1 MGLSND
7 LISQFIKV
15 TNDNTGKKNEKTTTY
30 GTVVESGGVMYVQL
44 DGSELITPVDT
55 TNILH
60 KGDRV
65 VVDINEHS
73 AVASGNISNPSVSGV
88 ELTQTEDKIKIEF
101 GKDIE
106 ELELKFQNEMAN
118 LVLTFNDG
126 YNVGITRVNKDG
138 IRVSH
143 TGYGGYTEMT
153 YSGFYLTNG
162 AGSKVLQCTADGL
175 KYTGTIT
182 ASDIMSS
189 DGTFKIDK
197 SGNIT
202 GASFKS
208 SKGDNF
214 SIDENGIITASG
226 LSVEGNVSSDTII
239 CKTISN
245 KAYPKTLTSTVKM
258 DVGASVA
265 DDSSECFNGAKFR
278 TLQGAI
284 NSIPRFLNG
293 KVVNI
298 HVWDNMTGNVSF
310 NYFVG
315 GRIFVY
321 LHGCTVYGS
330 LNFYH
335 CSAAIFVYGGAD
347 TSDTTKGTVHPST
360 GVDAG
365 GRTCSIYANVSRYVG
380 IYYLNVWASDNQNGT
395 LTGDK
400 VGVSTQGGCFLYC
413 SNINIINCNVGFRSF
428 SGAQIHMNS
437 STGIATKY
445 GFEAVTGGRI
455 SLANTSQSGGTTAAT
470 YTTSGGQILK
480 HTCTFLSGASTSGS
494 GSASTT
500 TTTTSKTFTASWA
513 DSIQFYGTSDAMWNK
528 TGVARAGNWGYG
540 AHTGW
545 WFFGDD
551 FEEMASKSVSKIEI
565 TFTRNKGG
573 NSAATNCNFYV
584 HNYESQPS
592 STSPTYD
599 TTKIGSASVATNTT
613 YTITIT
619 NATTINKIKS
629 AKGICTVPTSQNS
642 TNYVVLSA
650 TMKVKFTYT
659 G

>member
-1 MGLSND
+1 MSLSND

-15 TNDNTGKKNEKTTTY
+15 TNDSTGKKEKTKTY
-30 GTVVESGGVMYVQL
+30 ATVVESNGVMYVQL

-60 KGDRV
+60 EGDRV
-65 VVDINEHS
+65 IVDINDHN

-88 ELTQTEDKIKIEF
+88 ELSQTEDTLRIEF
-101 GKDIE
+101 KEGLEK
-106 ELELKFQNEMAN
+106 LELAFQ
-118 LVLTFNDG
+118 DG
-126 YNVGITRVNKDG
+126 YYQGITRVSKDG
-138 IRVSH
+138 IKVSH

-162 AGSKVLQCTADGL
+162 AGNKVLQCTANGL
-175 KYTGTIT
+175 VYTGTIT
-182 ASDIMSS
+182 ASDIMST

-197 SGNIT
+197 NGNIT

-226 LSVEGNVSSDTII
+226 LAVEGNISTNTII
-239 CKTISN
+239 CKDISN
-245 KAYPKTLTSTVKM
+245 KAYPKTLTSTVKI
-258 DVGASVA
+258 DVGDSVA

-278 TLQGAI
+278 TLQGAV

-298 HVWDNMTGNVSF
+298 HVWNNITGNVSL

-315 GRIFVY
+315 GRIFIY
-321 LHGCTVYGS
+321 LHGYTVYGS

-335 CSAAIFVYGGAD
+335 NSAAIFVYGGAN
-347 TSDTTKGTVHPST
+347 TSDTTKATIHPST

-365 GRTCSIYANVSRYVG
+365 SKTCSIYSNVSRYVG
-380 IYYLNVWASDNQNGT
+380 IYNLNVWASDNHVDS

-400 VGVSTQGGCFLYC
+400 VGVTTHGGNFMYC
-413 SNINIINCNVGFRSF
+413 SNINIVNCNVGFRSY
-428 SGAQIHMNS
+428 SGAHMHVNTS
-437 STGIATKY
+437 SGIASVY

-455 SLANTSQSGGTTAAT
+455 SFANSNQSGGTTAAT
-470 YTTSGGQILK
+470 HATSGGQILK
-480 HTCTFLSGASTSGS
+480 QSCTFASGSATSGS

-500 TTTTSKTFTASWA
+500 TTTTSKTFTSSSAQA
-513 DSIQFYGTSDAMWNK
+513 LQYAGTSSAFWRTDCK
-528 TGVARAGNWGYG
+528 PKAGNWGYG

-551 FEEMASKSVSKIEI
+551 FEDMASKNVSKIEI
-565 TFTRNKGG
+565 TFTREKAG
-573 NSAATNCNFYV
+573 NYAATACNFYV
-584 HNYESQPS
+584 HNYETQPS
-592 STSPTYD
+592 TKTPT
-599 TTKIGSASVATNTT
+599 ISHRIASASVAASTT
-613 YTITIT
+613 HTISIT
-619 NATTINKIKS
+619 DATTISRIKS
-629 AKGICTVPTSQNS
+629 AKGICTVPASQNS
-642 TNYVVLSA
+642 SNYSVFSG
-650 TMKVKFTYT
+650 TMKVKFTYK

>member
-1 MGLSND
+1 MSLSND

-15 TNDNTGKKNEKTTTY
+15 TNDSTGKKEKTKTY
-30 GTVVESGGVMYVQL
+30 ATVVESNGVMYVQL

-65 VVDINEHS
+65 IVDINDHN

-88 ELTQTEDKIKIEF
+88 ELSQTEDTLRIEF
-101 GKDIE
+101 KEGLEK
-106 ELELKFQNEMAN
+106 LELAFQ
-118 LVLTFNDG
+118 DG
-126 YNVGITRVNKDG
+126 YHQGITSVSKDG
-138 IRVSH
+138 IKVSH

-162 AGSKVLQCTADGL
+162 AGNKVLQCTANGL
-175 KYTGTIT
+175 VYTGTIT
-182 ASDIMSS
+182 ASDIMST

-197 SGNIT
+197 NGNIT
-202 GASFKS
+202 GASLKS

-214 SIDENGIITASG
+214 SIDENGIITASA
-226 LSVEGNVSSDTII
+226 LAVEGDISTNTII
-239 CKTISN
+239 CKDISN
-245 KAYPKTLTSTVKM
+245 KAYPKTLTSTVKI
-258 DVGASVA
+258 DVSDSAA

-278 TLQGAI
+278 TLQGAV

-298 HVWDNMTGNVSF
+298 HVGNNMTGNVSF

-321 LHGCTVYGS
+321 LHGCTIYGS

-335 CSAAIFVYGGAD
+335 NSAAIFVYGGAN
-347 TSDTTKGTVHPST
+347 TSDTTKATIHPST

-365 GRTCSIYANVSRYVG
+365 NKTCSIYSNVSRYVG
-380 IYYLNVWASDNQNGT
+380 VYNLNVWASDNHVDG

-400 VGVSTQGGCFLYC
+400 VGVTTHGGNFMYC
-413 SNINIINCNVGFRSF
+413 SNINIVNCNVGFRSY
-428 SGAQIHMNS
+428 SGAHIHVNKS
-437 STGIATKY
+437 SGIASVY

-455 SLANTSQSGGTTAAT
+455 SFANSSQSGGTTAAT
-470 YTTSGGQILK
+470 HTDSGGQILK
-480 HTCTFLSGASTSGS
+480 NSCTFASGSATSGS

-500 TTTTSKTFTASWA
+500 TTTTSKTFTSSSAQA
-513 DSIQFYGTSDAMWNK
+513 LQYAGTSSAFWRTDCK
-528 TGVARAGNWGYG
+528 PKAGNWGYG

-551 FEEMASKSVSKIEI
+551 FEDMASKNVSKIEI
-565 TFTRNKGG
+565 TFTREKAG
-573 NSAATNCNFYV
+573 NYAATACNFYV
-584 HNYESQPS
+584 HNYETQPS
-592 STSPTYD
+592 TKTPT
-599 TTKIGSASVATNTT
+599 ISHRIASASVAASTT
-613 YTITIT
+613 HTISITDATI
-619 NATTINKIKS
+619 ISRIKS

-642 TNYVVLSA
+642 SNYSVFSG

>member
-1 MGLSND
+1 MSLSND

-15 TNDNTGKKNEKTTTY
+15 TNDTTGKKEKTKTY
-30 GTVVESGGVMYVQL
+30 ATVVESGGVMYVQL

-60 KGDRV
+60 EGDRV
-65 VVDINEHS
+65 IVDINDHN

-88 ELTQTEDKIKIEF
+88 ELSQTEDTLRIEF
-101 GKDIE
+101 KEGLEK
-106 ELELKFQNEMAN
+106 LELAFQ
-118 LVLTFNDG
+118 DG
-126 YNVGITRVNKDG
+126 YYQGITRVSKDG
-138 IRVSH
+138 IKVSH

-162 AGSKVLQCTADGL
+162 TGDKVLQCTANGL
-175 KYTGTIT
+175 VYTGTIT
-182 ASDIMSS
+182 ASDIMST
-189 DGTFKIDK
+189 DGAFKIDK
-197 SGNIT
+197 NGNIT
-202 GASFKS
+202 GASLKS

-214 SIDENGIITASG
+214 SIDENGIITASA
-226 LSVEGNVSSDTII
+226 LAVEGDISTNTII
-239 CKTISN
+239 CKDISN
-245 KAYPKTLTSTVKM
+245 KAYPKTLTSTVKI
-258 DVGASVA
+258 DVSNSAA

-298 HVWDNMTGNVSF
+298 HVWNNITGNVSL

-321 LHGCTVYGS
+321 LHGCTIYGS

-335 CSAAIFVYGGAD
+335 NSAAIFVYGGAN
-347 TSDTTKGTVHPST
+347 TSDTTKATIHPST

-365 GRTCSIYANVSRYVG
+365 SKTCSIYSNVSRYVG
-380 IYYLNVWASDNQNGT
+380 IYNLNVWASDNHVDS

-400 VGVSTQGGCFLYC
+400 VGVTTHGGNFMYC
-413 SNINIINCNVGFRSF
+413 SNINIVNCNVGFRSY
-428 SGAQIHMNS
+428 SGAHMHVNTS
-437 STGIATKY
+437 SGIASVY

-455 SLANTSQSGGTTAAT
+455 SFANSNQSGGTTAAT
-470 YTTSGGQILK
+470 HATSGGQILK
-480 HTCTFLSGASTSGS
+480 QSCTFASGSATSGS

-500 TTTTSKTFTASWA
+500 TTTTSKTFTSSSAQA
-513 DSIQFYGTSDAMWNK
+513 LQYAGTSSAFWRTDCK
-528 TGVARAGNWGYG
+528 PKAGNWGYG

-551 FEEMASKSVSKIEI
+551 FEDMAGKNVSKIEI
-565 TFTRNKGG
+565 TFTREKAG
-573 NSAATNCNFYV
+573 NYAATACNFYT
-584 HNYESQPS
+584 HSYETQPS
-592 STSPTYD
+592 TTSPTYN
-599 TTKIGSASVATNTT
+599 TSKIGSANVAASSSA
-613 YTITIT
+613 TITIT
-619 NATTINKIKS
+619 DATIISRIKS
-629 AKGICTVPTSQNS
+629 AKGICTVPASQNS
-642 TNYVVLSA
+642 TNYSVFSG
-650 TMKVKFTYT
+650 TMKVKFTYK

>member
-1 MGLSND
+1 MSLSND

-15 TNDNTGKKNEKTTTY
+15 TNDTTGKKEKTKTY
-30 GTVVESGGVMYVQL
+30 ATVVESNGVMYVQL

-60 KGDRV
+60 EGDRV
-65 VVDINEHS
+65 IVDINDHN

-88 ELTQTEDKIKIEF
+88 ELSQTEDTLRIEF
-101 GKDIE
+101 KEGLEK
-106 ELELKFQNEMAN
+106 LELAFQ
-118 LVLTFNDG
+118 DG
-126 YNVGITRVNKDG
+126 YNQGITRVSKDG
-138 IRVSH
+138 IKVSH

-162 AGSKVLQCTADGL
+162 AGNKVLQCTANGL
-175 KYTGTIT
+175 VYTGTIT
-182 ASDIMSS
+182 ASDIMST

-197 SGNIT
+197 NGNIT
-202 GASFKS
+202 GASLKS

-214 SIDENGIITASG
+214 SIDENGIITASA
-226 LSVEGNVSSDTII
+226 LAVEGDISTNTII
-239 CKTISN
+239 CKDISN
-245 KAYPKTLTSTVKM
+245 KAYPKTLTSTVKI
-258 DVGASVA
+258 DVSDSAA

-278 TLQGAI
+278 TLQGAV

-298 HVWDNMTGNVSF
+298 HVWNNITGNVSL

-315 GRIFVY
+315 GRIFIY

-335 CSAAIFVYGGAD
+335 NSAAIFVYGGAN
-347 TSDTTKGTVHPST
+347 TSDKTKATIHPST

-365 GRTCSIYANVSRYVG
+365 SKTCSIYSNVSRYVG
-380 IYYLNVWASDNQNGT
+380 IYNLNVWASDNHVDS

-400 VGVSTQGGCFLYC
+400 VGVTTHGGNFMYC
-413 SNINIINCNVGFRSF
+413 SDINIVNCNIGFRSY
-428 SGAQIHMNS
+428 SGAHMHVNTS
-437 STGIATKY
+437 SGIASVY

-455 SLANTSQSGGTTAAT
+455 SFANSNQSGGTTAAT
-470 YTTSGGQILK
+470 HVTSGGQILK
-480 HTCTFLSGASTSGS
+480 QSCTFASGSATSGS

-500 TTTTSKTFTASWA
+500 TTTTSKTFTSSSAQA
-513 DSIQFYGTSDAMWNK
+513 LQYAGTSSAFWRTDCK
-528 TGVARAGNWGYG
+528 PKAGNWGYG

-551 FEEMASKSVSKIEI
+551 FEDMASKNVSKIEI
-565 TFTRNKGG
+565 TFTREKAG
-573 NSAATNCNFYV
+573 NYAATACNFYV
-584 HNYESQPS
+584 HNYETQPS
-592 STSPTYD
+592 TNTPTASHR
-599 TTKIGSASVATNTT
+599 IASASVAASTT
-613 YTITIT
+613 HTISIT
-619 NATTINKIKS
+619 DATTISRIKS
-629 AKGICTVPTSQNS
+629 AKGICTVPASQNS
-642 TNYVVLSA
+642 TNYSVFSG
-650 TMKVKFTYT
+650 TMKVKFTYK

>member
-1 MGLSND
+1 MSLSND

-15 TNDNTGKKNEKTTTY
+15 TNDSTGKKEKTKTY
-30 GTVVESGGVMYVQL
+30 ATVVESNGVMYVQL

-60 KGDRV
+60 EGDRV
-65 VVDINEHS
+65 IVDINDHN

-88 ELTQTEDKIKIEF
+88 ELSQTKDTLRIEF
-101 GKDIE
+101 E
-106 ELELKFQNEMAN
+106 EGLEKLELYFKDEMAK
-118 LVLTFNDG
+118 LELTFADG
-126 YNVGITRVNKDG
+126 YNQGSTIINKNG
-138 IRVSH
+138 IRVMH
-143 TGYGGYTEMT
+143 TAYNGYTHIAAH
-153 YSGFYLTNG
+153 GFSLYKDGKAILDC
-162 AGSKVLQCTADGL
+162 SADGL
-175 KYTGTIT
+175 NYTGTIT
-182 ASDIMSS
+182 ASDIMST

-197 SGNIT
+197 NGNIT

-226 LSVEGNVSSDTII
+226 LAVEGNISTNTII
-239 CKTISN
+239 CKDISN
-245 KAYPKTLTSTVKM
+245 KAYPKTLTSTVNI
-258 DVGASVA
+258 DVGDSIA

-278 TLQGAI
+278 TLQGAV

-298 HVWDNMTGNVSF
+298 HVWGNMTGNVSF

-321 LHGCTVYGS
+321 LHGCTIYGS

-335 CSAAIFVYGGAD
+335 NSAAIFVYGGANK
-347 TSDTTKGTVHPST
+347 SDTTKATIHPST

-365 GRTCSIYANVSRYVG
+365 SKTCSIYSNVSRYVG
-380 IYYLNVWASDNQNGT
+380 IYNLNVWASDNHVDS

-400 VGVSTQGGCFLYC
+400 VGVTTHGGNFMYC
-413 SNINIINCNVGFRSF
+413 SNINIVNCNVGFRSY
-428 SGAQIHMNS
+428 SGAHMHVNKS
-437 STGIATKY
+437 SGIASVY

-455 SLANTSQSGGTTAAT
+455 SFANSNQSGGTTAAT
-470 YTTSGGQILK
+470 HVTSGGQILK
-480 HTCTFLSGASTSGS
+480 ESCTFASGSATSGS

-500 TTTTSKTFTASWA
+500 TTTTSKTFTSSSAQA
-513 DSIQFYGTSDAMWNK
+513 LQYAGTSSAFWRTDCK
-528 TGVARAGNWGYG
+528 PKAGDWGYG

-551 FEEMASKSVSKIEI
+551 FEDMASKNVSKIEI
-565 TFTRNKGG
+565 TFTREKAG
-573 NSAATNCNFYV
+573 NYAATACNFYV
-584 HNYESQPS
+584 HSYETQPS
-592 STSPTYD
+592 TKSPTYN
-599 TTKIGSASVATNTT
+599 TSRIASASVAASTT
-613 YTITIT
+613 HTISITDATI
-619 NATTINKIKS
+619 ISRIKS
-629 AKGICTVPTSQNS
+629 AKGICTVPASQNS
-642 TNYVVLSA
+642 SNYSVFSG
-650 TMKVKFTYT
+650 TMKVKFTYK

>member
-1 MGLSND
+1 MSLSND

-15 TNDNTGKKNEKTTTY
+15 TNDSTGKKEKTKTY
-30 GTVVESGGVMYVQL
+30 ATVVESNGVMYVQL

-65 VVDINEHS
+65 IVDINDHN

-88 ELTQTEDKIKIEF
+88 ELSQTEDTLRIEF
-101 GKDIE
+101 KEGLEK
-106 ELELKFQNEMAN
+106 LELAFQ
-118 LVLTFNDG
+118 DG
-126 YNVGITRVNKDG
+126 YHQGITSVSKDG
-138 IRVSH
+138 IKVSH

-162 AGSKVLQCTADGL
+162 AGNKVLQCTANGL
-175 KYTGTIT
+175 VYTGTIT
-182 ASDIMSS
+182 ASDIMST

-197 SGNIT
+197 NGNIT
-202 GASFKS
+202 GASLKS

-214 SIDENGIITASG
+214 SIDENGIITASA
-226 LSVEGNVSSDTII
+226 LAVEGDISTNTII
-239 CKTISN
+239 CKDISN
-245 KAYPKTLTSTVKM
+245 KAYPKTLTSTVKI
-258 DVGASVA
+258 DVSDSAA

-278 TLQGAI
+278 TLQGAV

-298 HVWDNMTGNVSF
+298 HVGNNMTGNVSF

-321 LHGCTVYGS
+321 LHGCTIYGS

-335 CSAAIFVYGGAD
+335 NSAAIFVYGGAN
-347 TSDTTKGTVHPST
+347 TSDTTKATIHPST

-365 GRTCSIYANVSRYVG
+365 SKTCSIYSNVSRYVG
-380 IYYLNVWASDNQNGT
+380 VYNLNVWASDNHVDG

-400 VGVSTQGGCFLYC
+400 VGVTTHGGNFMYC
-413 SNINIINCNVGFRSF
+413 SNINIVNCNVGFRSY
-428 SGAQIHMNS
+428 SGAHMHVNKS
-437 STGIATKY
+437 SGIASVY

-455 SLANTSQSGGTTAAT
+455 SFANSSQSGGTTAAT
-470 YTTSGGQILK
+470 HTDSGGQILK
-480 HTCTFLSGASTSGS
+480 NSCTFASGSATSGS

-500 TTTTSKTFTASWA
+500 TTTTSKTFTSSSAQA
-513 DSIQFYGTSDAMWNK
+513 LQYAGTSSAFWRTDCK
-528 TGVARAGNWGYG
+528 PKAGNWGYG

-551 FEEMASKSVSKIEI
+551 FEDMASKNVSKIEI
-565 TFTRNKGG
+565 TFTREKAG
-573 NSAATNCNFYV
+573 NYAATACNFYV
-584 HNYESQPS
+584 HNYETQPS
-592 STSPTYD
+592 TKTPT
-599 TTKIGSASVATNTT
+599 ISHRIASASVAASTT
-613 YTITIT
+613 HTISITDATI
-619 NATTINKIKS
+619 ISRIKS
-629 AKGICTVPTSQNS
+629 AKGICTVPASQNS
-642 TNYVVLSA
+642 SNYSVFSG

>member
-1 MGLSND
+1 MSLSND

-15 TNDNTGKKNEKTTTY
+15 TNDTTGKKEKTKTY
-30 GTVVESGGVMYVQL
+30 ATVIESGGVMYVQL

-60 KGDRV
+60 EGDRV
-65 VVDINEHS
+65 IVDINDHN

-88 ELTQTEDKIKIEF
+88 ELSQTEDTLRIEF
-101 GKDIE
+101 KEGLEK
-106 ELELKFQNEMAN
+106 LELAFQ
-118 LVLTFNDG
+118 DG
-126 YNVGITRVNKDG
+126 YYQGITRVSKDG
-138 IRVSH
+138 IKVSH

-162 AGSKVLQCTADGL
+162 EGNKVLQCTANGL
-175 KYTGTIT
+175 VYTGTIT
-182 ASDIMSS
+182 ASDIMST

-197 SGNIT
+197 NGNIT

-226 LSVEGNVSSDTII
+226 LAVEGNISTNTII
-239 CKTISN
+239 CKDISN
-245 KAYPKTLTSTVKM
+245 KAYPKTLTSTVKI
-258 DVGASVA
+258 DVGDSVA

-278 TLQGAI
+278 TLQGAV

-298 HVWDNMTGNVSF
+298 HVWNNITGNVSL

-315 GRIFVY
+315 GRIFIY
-321 LHGCTVYGS
+321 LHGYTVYGS

-335 CSAAIFVYGGAD
+335 NSAAIFVYGGAN
-347 TSDTTKGTVHPST
+347 TSDTTKATIHPST

-365 GRTCSIYANVSRYVG
+365 SKTCSIYSNVSRYVG
-380 IYYLNVWASDNQNGT
+380 IYNLNVWASDNHVDG

-400 VGVSTQGGCFLYC
+400 VGVTTHGGNFMYC
-413 SNINIINCNVGFRSF
+413 SNINIVNCNVGFRSY
-428 SGAQIHMNS
+428 SGAHMHVNTS
-437 STGIATKY
+437 SGIASVY

-455 SLANTSQSGGTTAAT
+455 SFANSNQSGGTTAAT
-470 YTTSGGQILK
+470 RTDSGGQILK
-480 HTCTFLSGASTSGS
+480 NSCTFASGSVTSGS
-494 GSASTT
+494 GSASTS
-500 TTTTSKTFTASWA
+500 TTTTSKTFSSSSAQA
-513 DSIQFYGTSDAMWNK
+513 LQYAGTSSAFWRTDCK
-528 TGVARAGNWGYG
+528 PKAGDWGYG

-551 FEEMASKSVSKIEI
+551 FEDMASKNVSKIEI
-565 TFTRNKGG
+565 TFTREKAG
-573 NSAATNCNFYV
+573 NYAATACNFYV
-584 HNYESQPS
+584 HSYETQPS
-592 STSPTYD
+592 TESPAYNTS
-599 TTKIGSASVATNTT
+599 KIASASVAASTT
-613 YTITIT
+613 HTISITDSTI
-619 NATTINKIKS
+619 ISRIKS
-629 AKGICTVPTSQNS
+629 AKGICTVPASQNS
-642 TNYVVLSA
+642 SNYSVFSG
-650 TMKVKFTYT
+650 TMKVKFTYK

>member
-1 MGLSND
+1 MSLSND

-15 TNDNTGKKNEKTTTY
+15 TNDSTGKKEKTKTY
-30 GTVVESGGVMYVQL
+30 ATVVESNGVMYVQL

-60 KGDRV
+60 EGDRV
-65 VVDINEHS
+65 IVDINDHN

-88 ELTQTEDKIKIEF
+88 ELSQTEDTLRIEF
-101 GKDIE
+101 E
-106 ELELKFQNEMAN
+106 EGLEKLELAFQ
-118 LVLTFNDG
+118 DG
-126 YNVGITRVNKDG
+126 YYQGITRVSKDG
-138 IRVSH
+138 IKVSH

-162 AGSKVLQCTADGL
+162 AGNKVLQCTANGL
-175 KYTGTIT
+175 VYTGTIT
-182 ASDIMSS
+182 ASDIMST

-197 SGNIT
+197 NGNIT

-226 LSVEGNVSSDTII
+226 LAVEGNISTNTII
-239 CKTISN
+239 CKDISN
-245 KAYPKTLTSTVKM
+245 KAYPKTLTSTVKI
-258 DVGASVA
+258 DVGDSVA

-278 TLQGAI
+278 TLQGAV

-298 HVWDNMTGNVSF
+298 HVWNNITGNVSL

-315 GRIFVY
+315 GRIFIY

-335 CSAAIFVYGGAD
+335 NSAAIFVYGGAD
-347 TSDTTKGTVHPST
+347 TSDTTKATIHPST
-360 GVDAG
+360 GVNAG
-365 GRTCSIYANVSRYVG
+365 NKTCSIYANVSRYVG
-380 IYYLNVWASDNQNGT
+380 IYNLNVWASDNHVDS

-400 VGVSTQGGCFLYC
+400 VGVTTHGGNFMYC
-413 SNINIINCNVGFRSF
+413 SNINIVNCNVGFRSY
-428 SGAQIHMNS
+428 SGAHMHVNTS
-437 STGIATKY
+437 SGIASVY

-455 SLANTSQSGGTTAAT
+455 SFANSSQSGGTTAAT
-470 YTTSGGQILK
+470 HAASGGQILK
-480 HTCTFLSGASTSGS
+480 ESCTFASGTATSGS

-500 TTTTSKTFTASWA
+500 TTTTSKTFTSSSAQA
-513 DSIQFYGTSDAMWNK
+513 LQYAGTSSAFWRTDCK
-528 TGVARAGNWGYG
+528 PKAGDWGYG

-551 FEEMASKSVSKIEI
+551 FEDMAGKNVSKVEI
-565 TFTRNKGG
+565 TFTREKAG
-573 NSAATNCNFYV
+573 NHSATPCHFYV
-584 HNYESQPS
+584 HSYETQPS
-592 STSPTYD
+592 TKSPTYNSS
-599 TTKIGSASVATNTT
+599 KIGSASVAASTT
-613 YTITIT
+613 HTISITDSTI
-619 NATTINKIKS
+619 INRIKS
-629 AKGICTVPTSQNS
+629 AKGICTVPASQNS
-642 TNYVVLSA
+642 TNYSVFSG
-650 TMKVKFTYT
+650 TMKVKFTYKS
-659 G
+659 